1 MDFCNMDNEQKKQS
15 VCVRDVSILI
25 ELSQRKYMHEW
36 KLVTIIDL
44 EVPPQK
50 LLMGALLL
58 QI

>member
-1 MDFCNMDNEQKKQS
+1 MDNEQKKQS